1 MPQTEAADERDTP
14 AVNLSQLTESSRLC
28 ERERE
33 SARERERE
41 SECGQ

>member
-33 SARERERE
+33 VGEREVLLTIKN
-41 SECGQ
+41 